1 MFKEYVNPPE
11 RICPDCGA
19 KMELLEDV
27 VLDSFFN
34 DEEMKEMYWK
44 CTNNKCG
51 CCLTYEGE
59 GIYED

>member
-1 MFKEYVNPPE
+1 MFREYVNPPE

-34 DEEMKEMYWK
+34 YREMYRD
-44 CTNNKCG
+44 
-51 CCLTYEGE
+51 GE
-59 GIYED
+59 VSLR